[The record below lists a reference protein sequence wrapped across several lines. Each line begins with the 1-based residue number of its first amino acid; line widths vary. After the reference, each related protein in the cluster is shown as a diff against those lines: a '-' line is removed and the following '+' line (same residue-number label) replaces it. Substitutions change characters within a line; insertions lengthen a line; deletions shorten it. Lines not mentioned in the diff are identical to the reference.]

1 MGQVLRPM
9 LRTSPSA
16 PSIPLNRT
24 LHIPQFN
31 TASTFRAINFLYHGR
46 YEKLGGNVNNC
57 TTFAAVRSRH
67 CLLVLLGLGLFLTQ
81 PWAVAK
87 SPELYG
93 QEYVR
98 IDRSWEDGSPRG
110 LPAPREEYGD
120 ADESAF
126 LEQIQTRELSGG
138 PYSDALAEPLSSLGN
153 YYRDQGKFD
162 EALDLYERALHL
174 VRVND
179 GLYSERQIPLL
190 RELLDTYRL
199 AGDMQALDDRYE
211 YFFRL
216 YGNGQPPYT
225 ELRLRASL
233 EYLRWQ
239 REAFLLKLDGERK
252 NRLLA
257 MYELNKRILES
268 AAQSTAV
275 GQDWY
280 RQLVLSQ
287 IRNFYLLQS
296 EIELPDETY
305 TFVPSRA
312 IQSNQEPDLD
322 FKQRRL
328 EDIQRTSAARGRS
341 LLQELIDRIASTGE
355 AADLAS
361 IYLELG
367 DWQQWNGSSN
377 GANQQYS
384 KVFQIL
390 ENAGDTELL
399 EQWLGSPTELPAN
412 GDFWQPDTKAKDG
425 RRVVLFAEYD
435 VSARGKARNIH
446 VSAAKPEDQ
455 VFASRLRRRLSAT
468 RFRPRFATGEAE
480 AVERVSRQYELIVD

>member
-1 MGQVLRPM
+1 M
-9 LRTSPSA
+9 
-16 PSIPLNRT
+16 
-24 LHIPQFN
+24 
-31 TASTFRAINFLYHGR
+31 R

-57 TTFAAVRSRH
+57 TTFAAVSCRH

-81 PWAVAK
+81 PWVVAK

-93 QEYVR
+93 REYVR

-110 LPAPREEYGD
+110 LPVPREEYGD

-233 EYLRWQ
+233 
-239 REAFLLKLDGERK
+239 
-252 NRLLA
+252 
-257 MYELNKRILES
+257 
-268 AAQSTAV
+268 
-275 GQDWY
+275 
-280 RQLVLSQ
+280 
-287 IRNFYLLQS
+287 
-296 EIELPDETY
+296 
-305 TFVPSRA
+305 
-312 IQSNQEPDLD
+312 
-322 FKQRRL
+322 
-328 EDIQRTSAARGRS
+328 
-341 LLQELIDRIASTGE
+341 
-355 AADLAS
+355 
-361 IYLELG
+361 
-367 DWQQWNGSSN
+367 
-377 GANQQYS
+377 
-384 KVFQIL
+384 
-390 ENAGDTELL
+390 
-399 EQWLGSPTELPAN
+399 
-412 GDFWQPDTKAKDG
+412 
-425 RRVVLFAEYD
+425 
-435 VSARGKARNIH
+435 
-446 VSAAKPEDQ
+446 
-455 VFASRLRRRLSAT
+455 
-468 RFRPRFATGEAE
+468 
-480 AVERVSRQYELIVD
+480 